1 MKVDNVKNKD
11 IAEYIEKSVD
21 TINGWKQR
29 QPKLLDATRIGV
41 FCKKNNIT
49 IEMIKNCI
57 ELKEM
62 ATKQEEEEDNDIYK
76 R

>member
-1 MKVDNVKNKD
+1 MKTNDIKNKD
-11 IAEYIEKSVD
+11 IAEHIGKSID

-29 QPKLLDATRIGV
+29 QPKLLDIAKTGL

-49 IEMIKNCI
+49 IEMIKTCI

-62 ATKQEEEEDNDIYK
+62 ANNKDEEV
-76 R
+76 